1 MAVSDAVRRSG
12 SLLLR
17 ALTVGGLATAA
28 WLVCAGS
35 ASADTA
41 DHPDEVSNPLD
52 TVNIALDEQRAGH
65 LSDVLPTAGSLLP
78 VPSASDLLYPTVVDL
93 YPTVVDVPG
102 HPVGQAPIVLDF
114 ESATLTAQVLS
125 GLEPTGAN
133 MTGADP
139 VDTVLSYDSLA
150 GAAQFGSIPLGS
162 VPLGSA
168 PPGSDPFG
176 DGPFGDEVLG
186 GPESESGPEAEHDGF
201 SGYTYAG
208 RADNAMPAPAYEAKV
223 AAKAA
228 ATAAAATAAAL
239 APLPA
244 EPAAT
249 EEAVAQHPAPP
260 AVTRTTP
267 FDQEPMTSPQVT
279 TQVTVTWEAPEPNA
293 PAPAPKHAPSG
304 PTASSNS
311 STDSGGGH
319 RGGVIAAF
327 TTESTPYPLTASS
340 VERRNDSRSPG
351 SIPGLPSTSPD

>member
-17 ALTVGGLATAA
+17 ALTVSGLATAA

-41 DHPDEVSNPLD
+41 DHPDEASKSLD
-52 TVNIALDEQRAGH
+52 TVNIALDRQVAGQ
-65 LSDVLPTAGSLLP
+65 LSGVLPTAGSLSP
-78 VPSASDLLYPTVVDL
+78 MPSASDLYPA
-93 YPTVVDVPG
+93 VVDVPG
-102 HPVGQAPIVLDF
+102 HPVGQAPTVLVF
-114 ESATLTAQVLS
+114 EPATLTAQVLG

-133 MTGADP
+133 VPGA
-139 VDTVLSYDSLA
+139 SLA
-150 GAAQFGSIPLGS
+150 GVDLTDAVPVGHALSYGSQFGSASLGS
-162 VPLGSA
+162 VALGSAPLGSA
-168 PPGSDPFG
+168 PFEDGPFE
-176 DGPFGDEVLG
+176 DGPFGTEVLE

-208 RADNAMPAPAYEAKV
+208 RADNAMPARAYEAKV

-228 ATAAAATAAAL
+228 AVAAATPAA
-239 APLPA
+239 PPA

-249 EEAVAQHPAPP
+249 EEAATRHPAPP
-260 AVTRTTP
+260 AVAWTTP

-279 TQVTVTWEAPEPNA
+279 TQVEVIWEAPEPNA

-340 VERRNDSRSPG
+340 AERRNDWRSPG